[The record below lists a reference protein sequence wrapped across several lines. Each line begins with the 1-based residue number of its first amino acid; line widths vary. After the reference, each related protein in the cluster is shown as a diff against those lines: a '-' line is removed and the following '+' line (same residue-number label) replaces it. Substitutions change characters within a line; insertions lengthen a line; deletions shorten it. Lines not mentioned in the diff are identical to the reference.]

1 VSRTQITQADVLI
14 RHRDAADI
22 PASAR
27 ILRQVHASDGYPV
40 EGVADAQSWLEPA
53 ALIQA
58 WVAEVAGEVVGHVAI
73 FEAQEGDPAVTLW
86 HAQSGESAGS
96 TGAVAVLGRLFVLT
110 TARGMSIGEL
120 LVRACMKDAD
130 RRGIQ
135 LLLDV
140 MAKDQDAI
148 RLYERL
154 AWRRLGPTTH
164 KFGAGESTAAY
175 CYAAPPPGS
184 VV

>member
-1 VSRTQITQADVLI
+1 VSRIGITQADVLI
-14 RHRDAADI
+14 RHRNTADI
-22 PASAR
+22 PASAQ
-27 ILRQVHASDGYPV
+27 ILRQVYDSDGYPV
-40 EGVADAQSWLEPA
+40 EGVADPLSWLEPA

-58 WVAEVAGEVVGHVAI
+58 WVAEVASEVVGHVAI

-86 HAQSGESAGS
+86 QAQSGE
-96 TGAVAVLGRLFVLT
+96 TGTVAVLGRLFVLS

-120 LVRACMKDAD
+120 LVRTCMKDAD

-154 AWRRLGPTTH
+154 GWRRLGPSTH
-164 KFGAGESTAAY
+164 AFGAGESTAAY

-184 VV
+184 EV